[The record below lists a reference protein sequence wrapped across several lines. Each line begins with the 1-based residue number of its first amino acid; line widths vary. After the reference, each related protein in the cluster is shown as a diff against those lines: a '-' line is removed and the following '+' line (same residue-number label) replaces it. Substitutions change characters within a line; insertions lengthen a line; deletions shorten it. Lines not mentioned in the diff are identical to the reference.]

1 MSGNPGKYISIEKA
15 PIAESNPK
23 VKIVKNRSL
32 PFIIAS
38 EDNSIKYFIKT
49 VMNFLK
55 SCGVLKAFQKTLSL
69 HLHEMKKKK
78 YSLEN
83 ILANLK
89 IDALNEMQLATLKA
103 NKKDEDIILLSATG
117 SGKTLAFLLPILENL
132 EAENKNTQALIVVPS
147 RELAM
152 QIEQVFKTM
161 GTGNKITA
169 TYGGHKREIE
179 ENNLVQP
186 PAVIVGTPGRLG
198 DHIRRGNITIDSIT
212 TLVLDEFDK
221 SLELGFLE
229 EMKFI
234 LESLKNVQ
242 KKILTSATEAV
253 EIPAFTSLK
262 NLERIN
268 YLNPDEGKKG
278 LAIKSVFSPDKDKSE
293 TLFRLMCYLG
303 NRSTIVFCN
312 HREAVERT
320 SKLLSEKGIYNEFYH
335 GGMEQQQRDSALS
348 KFRNGTTNV
357 LVTTDLAS
365 RGLDIANIR
374 YIIHYHLPL
383 TEDAFTHRNG
393 RTARMEASGTAILI
407 ISEDEKLPAYI
418 DEQEDERITLPE
430 ENILPEKPKW
440 ATLFIAAGKKDKINK
455 VDIVGFLTN
464 KGQLKKEDIGLIEVK
479 DFFSFVAIRKVKMNH
494 VLHLIKNEKI
504 KNKKVKMEVAK

>member
-1 MSGNPGKYISIEKA
+1 MLFILA
-15 PIAESNPK
+15 PSAGDSFRIFA
-23 VKIVKNRSL
+23 R
-32 PFIIAS
+32 
-38 EDNSIKYFIKT
+38 
-49 VMNFLK
+49 
-55 SCGVLKAFQKTLSL
+55 
-69 HLHEMKKKK
+69 MKQKK

-83 ILANLK
+83 ILSNLK
-89 IDALNEMQLATLKA
+89 IDSLNEMQQASVEA
-103 NKKDEDIILLSATG
+103 NQKEEDVILLSATG
-117 SGKTLAFLLPILENL
+117 SGKTLAFLLPVLENL
-132 EAENKNTQALIVVPS
+132 DDENKDTQALIVVPS

-152 QIEQVFKTM
+152 QIEQVFKKM
-161 GTGNKITA
+161 GTGKKITA

-179 ENNLVQP
+179 ENNLIQP
-186 PAVIVGTPGRLG
+186 PALIVGTPGRIG
-198 DHIRRGNITIDSIT
+198 DHIRRGNITVDSIT

-234 LESLKNVQ
+234 LDSLKNVR
-242 KKILTSATEAV
+242 KKVLTSATEAV
-253 EIPAFTSLK
+253 EIPEFIRLK
-262 NLERIN
+262 NPQRIN
-268 YLNPDEGKKG
+268 FLNPGDEKKG
-278 LAIKSVFSPDKDKSE
+278 LEIKTVSSPEKDKSE
-293 TLFRLMCYLG
+293 TLFKLICYLG

-320 SKLLSEKGIYNEFYH
+320 SNLLSEKGIYNEFYH

-407 ISEDEKLPAYI
+407 LNEEEKLPEYI
-418 DEQEDERITLPE
+418 HEEVETITLPE
-430 ENILPEKPKW
+430 KNILPEKPKW
-440 ATLFIAAGKKDKINK
+440 ATLFIAAGKKDKVNK

-464 KGQLKKEDIGLIEVK
+464 KGQLKKEDIGLIDVK
-479 DFFSFVAIRKVKMNH
+479 DFFSFAAIRKVKMNH
-494 VLHLIKNEKI
+494 LLHLIKDQKI